1 MVCLTYYYVTE
12 SHAYDFEVKDFVIK
26 RDVVCVRPCI
36 VKINDSLN
44 EHWKKCSEDNQE
56 NIHC

>member
-12 SHAYDFEVKDFVIK
+12 SHAYDFEVKYFVIK
-26 RDVVCVRPCI
+26 RDIICVGSCI